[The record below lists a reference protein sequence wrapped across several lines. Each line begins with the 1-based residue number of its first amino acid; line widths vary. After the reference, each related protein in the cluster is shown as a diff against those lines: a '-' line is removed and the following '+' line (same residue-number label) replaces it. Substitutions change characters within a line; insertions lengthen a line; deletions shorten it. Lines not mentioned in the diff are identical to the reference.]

1 MHTLNSTYLEPGAGD
16 PAGTEMDR
24 DQVNGYMSK
33 NILKFKKC
41 CENRGAGE
49 RVAGQGAASEEEVL
63 QWYQSLRNPREEHPR
78 QREQ

>member
-1 MHTLNSTYLEPGAGD
+1 
-16 PAGTEMDR
+16 
-24 DQVNGYMSK
+24 MSK